1 MLFSLNKRIQKITQS
16 QNYKNYSYLTF
27 EDIKNLSNKNEENNM
42 IAIKSSD
49 SLNIEYISSSDI
61 QNAYEKTKEECNLGL
76 NVNYNDEFFNNLF
89 MDHQLFIQSEKAN
102 DELGVYIICNDN
114 ENRSD
119 LQELENNIINYNNTS
134 ALKSNLMN
142 KSNNLFEDNSPF
154 RNSFNFNQRKISL
167 SSVSSKFLKNNI

>member
-27 EDIKNLSNKNEENNM
+27 EDIKNLSNKNEENN
-42 IAIKSSD
+42 I
-49 SLNIEYISSSDI
+49 
-61 QNAYEKTKEECNLGL
+61 
-76 NVNYNDEFFNNLF
+76 F
-89 MDHQLFIQSEKAN
+89 
-102 DELGVYIICNDN
+102 
-114 ENRSD
+114 
-119 LQELENNIINYNNTS
+119 NYNNTS

-167 SSVSSKFLKNNI
+167 SSVSSKFLKNNV

>member
-1 MLFSLNKRIQKITQS
+1 
-16 QNYKNYSYLTF
+16 
-27 EDIKNLSNKNEENNM
+27 
-42 IAIKSSD
+42 
-49 SLNIEYISSSDI
+49 
-61 QNAYEKTKEECNLGL
+61 
-76 NVNYNDEFFNNLF
+76 

-167 SSVSSKFLKNNI
+167 SSVSSKFLKNNV